1 MAPFLVSLMDVGMSG
16 WICTEPTFNSRQVE
30 RHMTG
35 TSEYFI
41 GNIDKLYREC
51 RRRGIIFVTLTQQAK
66 SHLVKETD
74 MKSVTYAQEVQM
86 VKDKL
91 EQEDAIKIT
100 ELHFLAHSILMTD
113 LEHWAASNRVPFVN
127 VQKVLDQD
135 RDVLVSWV
143 HLSPRGNRMIADAL
157 AEEIMQVVGHYIV
170 HQPESRTQLESS
182 PVGHGAGGMP

>member
-1 MAPFLVSLMDVGMSG
+1 MSG

-100 ELHFLAHSILMTD
+100 ELHFLAHS
-113 LEHWAASNRVPFVN
+113 
-127 VQKVLDQD
+127 
-135 RDVLVSWV
+135 VS
-143 HLSPRGNRMIADAL
+143 
-157 AEEIMQVVGHYIV
+157 
-170 HQPESRTQLESS
+170 
-182 PVGHGAGGMP
+182 